1 MAHAFVVGGR
11 ESESERKLT
20 VGGTG
25 SVSSGLFKDFGYV
38 ALGHL
43 HTPHELGDG
52 RLVYSGTPMPYS
64 FSEEPKK
71 DEDKKSV
78 RVINVERDSLTSI
91 AVPCT
96 NFRDVVTLEGSLE
109 DIMSAAKYSKYE
121 DFFVRVRLTDAGR
134 QIGVMDRLRRR
145 FPHTLEVIPRQSDQQ
160 KLLDSVRLKEMARG
174 GEEEVVREYISET
187 FTQGLDD
194 FQESLINEALAVVPN
209 GDAS

>member
-25 SVSSGLFKDFGYV
+25 SVSSDLFKDFGYV

-43 HTPHELGDG
+43 HIPHELGDG

-71 DEDKKSV
+71 EEDKKSV
-78 RVINVERDSLTSI
+78 RVINVDRDSLSSVT
-91 AVPCT
+91 VPCT
-96 NFRDVVTLEGSLE
+96 NFRDVITLEGSLE

-121 DFFVRVRLTDAGR
+121 YFFVRVLLTDTGH
-134 QIGVMDRLRRR
+134 QIGVTERLKRR
-145 FPHTLEVIPRQSDQQ
+145 FPYTLDVVPCQSDQQ
-160 KLLDSVRLKEMARG
+160 KLLDSVRLKEMARRSP
-174 GEEEVVREYISET
+174 EEVVREYISET
-187 FTQGLDD
+187 FPQGLDD
-194 FQESLINEALAVVPN
+194 FQESLIDEALADVPK